1 MPIESSEGGVSAALR
16 SLGSLPFVGVPGI
29 GGESANKLVAVLESR
44 TVAEDVIKTLDL
56 ITVLFEDD
64 QDEQPTFQDAVRS
77 LTDITEITDDKEG
90 LISITVE
97 YKAPRMAADIAN
109 QYTIYHRTPTI
120 PQ

>member
-1 MPIESSEGGVSAALR
+1 
-16 SLGSLPFVGVPGI
+16 VGVPGI

-109 QYTIYHRTPTI
+109 QYTIHHRTPTI